1 MANGLVKSVKTKLFN
16 SLLNSSTAL
25 VCILLLAVLSRVPA
39 IFQELPPYLFCDE
52 GLYADEA
59 FVMLQQDRMLTHQFK
74 AGGLNI
80 YLPLFVAKII
90 LIFNSNNI
98 FSYTNFGY
106 TNFVILGR
114 TIYLLLINPLTIL
127 FIYFSAVELFRK
139 KSIGLFAALAFLISP
154 LLLANSR
161 MWYPDHYI
169 GFFSAGLFYFLI
181 KNYQAPEK
189 IFNYLMIGVFLALTI
204 STKYTGLLLVPVVGI
219 ILLINLF
226 WRDASILPRPRVNLL
241 VSLKLL
247 FCVALSAAAI
257 LLIVNFSALVLTHLF
272 IRDFN
277 FNIENYSRSGTLAW
291 RGVGFY
297 LFVLYYLSLGGFGL
311 IAIAL
316 GYYDIYKKHPRL
328 IALLLAPVAIATYLG
343 FSSVVLFRNMTIFL
357 PLIFLAAGA
366 GTHRLCQFVLSGHGT
381 QRTLAALVLI
391 GIVFSQLPQLGLSIK
406 RDFGTDSRV
415 LAEAWL
421 KKNIPS
427 TSLVG
432 TNEFCSGPSP
442 AKLAG
447 LQTEIDSHMSK
458 SRDYYVFD
466 TYWASIF
473 DPAYVQNK
481 GILQEWDQKYLH
493 YYHLNDVDLF
503 RWRINPV
510 RVHQLAP
517 PGYQIV
523 QWFKSSGP
531 DVVILKKE

>member
-1 MANGLVKSVKTKLFN
+1 MANDLFNSIKTKLVN

-25 VCILLLAVLSRVPA
+25 LCILLLAVLSRVPA

-59 FVMLQQDRMLTHQFK
+59 FVMLQQNRLVTHQFK

-90 LIFNSNNI
+90 LLFDSNI
-98 FSYTNFGY
+98 FSYTNYGY

-114 TIYLLLINPLTIL
+114 AIYLLVINPLTIV

-139 KSIGLFAALAFLISP
+139 KSIGLFAALAFLVSP

-189 IFNYLMIGVFLALTI
+189 IFNYLMVGVFLALTI

-226 WRDASILPRPRVNLL
+226 WRDASILPRPRFNLL
-241 VSLKLL
+241 VSVKLL

-257 LLIVNFSALVLTHLF
+257 LLIVNFSALVVKHLF

-277 FNIENYSRSGTLAW
+277 FNIENYGRHDALNW

-316 GYYDIYKKHPRL
+316 GYRDTYKKHPRL
-328 IALLLAPVAIATYLG
+328 IALLLAPIAIATYLG
-343 FSSVVLFRNMTIFL
+343 VSGLVLFRNMTIFL
-357 PLIFLAAGA
+357 PLIFLVAGV
-366 GTHRLCQFVLSGHGT
+366 GIHRLCQLVLYGQGA
-381 QRTLAALVLI
+381 QKTLAALVLI
-391 GIVFSQLPQLGLSIK
+391 GIVFSQLPQVGLTIK
-406 RDFGTDSRV
+406 RDFGIDSRV
-415 LAEAWL
+415 QAEAWIR
-421 KKNIPS
+421 KNIPS

-432 TNEFCSGPSP
+432 TNDFCAGPSP

-447 LQTEIDSHMSK
+447 LQTEIDRQMSK
-458 SRDYYVFD
+458 NLDYYVFD
-466 TYWASIF
+466 TYWTSIF
-473 DPAYVQNK
+473 DPAYIRNK

-493 YYHLNDVDLF
+493 YYFFSDVDIF
-503 RWRINPV
+503 RWKTSPV
-510 RVHQLAP
+510 RVRQLVP
-517 PGYQIV
+517 PGYQLV
-523 QWFKSSGP
+523 KWFKSSGP
-531 DVVILKKE
+531 DVLILKKE